1 MKHTLLLAIE
11 GDKRAAKKLC
21 DEFRRIAVAYLRTKA
36 SRNNFLLQ
44 YLYNDIDDLAL
55 DCIADLFGREEN
67 CFTQLEAYLSKNE
80 IEGLKKSE
88 VFTKIRRLVFSKVN
102 EGLYRNYQKFDP
114 SLSKIIRNLKR
125 TLEEEKVDG
134 AFYNTGTGEIIFD
147 DQKPYLPDM
156 PDEILEIKLSGCLS
170 EIQNTVDAVKQL
182 RDILVYQE
190 EYSLKVPLVG
200 FAIILRKVFAYRLEM
215 EGDNP
220 KSPIFNEEELH
231 VFVER
236 SIEKQKNTLIKTYV
250 HSGKIGK
257 NHFNN
262 YLLAAK
268 DIIKADFIKDSPREG
283 YFEHFE
289 FYFPEVSYRRYREE
303 YRMVL
308 EYLVKKIRE
317 QLILE
322 IKNEEK
328 FSKRLNW

>member
-1 MKHTLLLAIE
+1 MKHTLLLAID

-55 DCIADLFGREEN
+55 DCIADLFGREKT
-67 CFTQLEAYLSKNE
+67 CFTQLEAYLNKNE
-80 IEGLKKSE
+80 IEGLKESE

-125 TLEEEKVDG
+125 TLEEEKVNG
-134 AFYNTGTGEIIFD
+134 AFYNTDTGEILFD

-170 EIQNTVDAVKQL
+170 EIQNTVDAVQQL
-182 RDILVYQE
+182 RDILVHQE
-190 EYSLKVPLVG
+190 EYSSKVPLVG
-200 FAIILRKVFAYRLEM
+200 FAVILRKAFAYQLEM
-215 EGDNP
+215 EDEKP
-220 KSPIFNEEELH
+220 VSTLFNEEELH
-231 VFVER
+231 AFVER
-236 SIEKQKNTLIKTYV
+236 SIEKQQKTLLKTYV

-289 FYFPEVSYRRYREE
+289 FYFPEMSYERYRET
-303 YRMVL
+303 YRQIL

-322 IKNEEK
+322 IKKEK
-328 FSKRLNW
+328 IFSNKRSW